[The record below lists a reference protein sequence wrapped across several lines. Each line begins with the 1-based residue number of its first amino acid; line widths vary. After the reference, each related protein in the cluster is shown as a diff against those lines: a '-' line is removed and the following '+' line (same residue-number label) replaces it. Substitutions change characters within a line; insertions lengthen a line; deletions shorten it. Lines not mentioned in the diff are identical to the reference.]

1 MANNCGPAPVSRAS
15 ESRPSMR
22 VARYKIGRM
31 LLREIEVSARL
42 SNVSGSQLR
51 VDWHAL
57 SDLKAQRLLF
67 GKADASG
74 DIGGVVE
81 IKAHASSGQPEANS

>member
-22 VARYKIGRM
+22 VARYKRGRM

-42 SNVSGSQLR
+42 SNVSGSQL
-51 VDWHAL
+51 HAL